1 MNRNILIAGGSG
13 LLGRHIS
20 RKLIQN
26 GDRVAWLTRKQSS
39 ADKGIRTFLWNPAKV
54 EIDPAAL
61 QWATHI
67 INLAG
72 ESIGE
77 THWTKEG
84 KTRILLSR
92 IDSVNT
98 LVSGMKNRTTPL
110 QGFVGVSGIGYYG
123 PGISPNSETDAPG
136 TGFPAEVA
144 KAWED
149 AYSQI
154 TPQLSDKK
162 SVIRL
167 AVVLSVKSG
176 ALPKILQPI
185 RLGFGSVLGS
195 GKQFFP
201 WIHVEDAAEAFV
213 QALDWDGAF
222 NVASPEELDN
232 KQLTIQL
239 ADVLHRP
246 LLLPAVPAF
255 ALKLLLGDRACL
267 VTEGNRASIRK
278 LRDKGFSFAF
288 PRFKNAVEDLI
299 SRSL

>member
-1 MNRNILIAGGSG
+1 MGK
-13 LLGRHIS
+13 HIS
-20 RKLIQN
+20 QKLIEN
-26 GDRVAWLTRKQSS
+26 GDEVAWLVRSS
-39 ADKGIRTFLWNPAKV
+39 SPGSTGIKSYLWDTSKHQ
-54 EIDPAAL
+54 IDPEAL
-61 QWATHI
+61 RWATHV

-84 KTRILLSR
+84 KTRILRSR

-123 PGISPNSETDAPG
+123 PGTSPNSETDAPG

-213 QALDWDGAF
+213 QALEWDGTF
-222 NVASPEELDN
+222 NVAAAEELDN

-239 ADVLHRP
+239 ADVLHRT
-246 LLLPAVPAF
+246 LLLPAVPSF
-255 ALKLLLGDRACL
+255 ALKLLLGDRASL
-267 VTEGNRASIRK
+267 VTEGNRASIHK
-278 LRDKGFSFAF
+278 LQDKGFSFAF
-288 PRFKNAVEDLI
+288 PKFKNAVEDLI